1 MSIPQTMR
9 AVLYGA
15 AEQLAVKEIA
25 VPNVGDD
32 DVLMKVNFCGICGTD
47 AHIHRGGF
55 NVKFPIVPG
64 HEPVGTVAAVGK
76 NVKDFKLGD
85 RIVADCSV
93 VCDDCFFCRRG
104 KPLYCTS
111 FGAVGIQFNGGFAEY
126 LTFPQKK
133 VYRIHNLS
141 DEDATLLESAACA
154 VHGLDQLRPDI
165 GIEALVLGSGP
176 TGLILA
182 QLLKLNG
189 ASKVAIASNKG
200 VKLDTAR
207 KLEAADVYYEIDRKS
222 PDAVWDKI
230 AAENPLG
237 FDVVVEASG
246 AERLANIALNYVR
259 RGGTLMLY
267 GVYDEKAM
275 VSWPPARIFREEIK
289 IIASFSQTLCFPRAV
304 AYLDS
309 GKVKVKGMVSDVY
322 SLEQYQEALDKMET
336 RDAVKIVIKT

>member
-1 MSIPQTMR
+1 MSLPQTMR
-9 AVLYGA
+9 AVLYNA
-15 AEQLAVKEIA
+15 AEQLSVKEIN
-25 VPNVGDD
+25 VPTVGDD

-64 HEPVGTVAAVGK
+64 HEPVGTVAAVGEK
-76 NVKDFKLGD
+76 VKDFKIGD

-93 VCDDCFFCRRG
+93 VCEDCFFCRRG
-104 KPLYCTS
+104 KPLYCTT

-126 LTFPQKK
+126 LTFPQRK
-133 VYRIHNLS
+133 VYKIHNLA

-154 VHGLDQLRPDI
+154 VHGLDQLKPDV
-165 GIEALVLGSGP
+165 GIEVLVLGSGP

-200 VKLDTAR
+200 VKLETAR
-207 KLEAADVYYEIDRKS
+207 KLEAADVYYEIDRKA
-222 PDAVWDKI
+222 PDEAWQRL
-230 AAENPLG
+230 AAENPMG
-237 FDVVVEASG
+237 FDVVVNPSG
-246 AERLANIALNYVR
+246 AEKLANVALNYVR

-267 GVYDEKAM
+267 GVYDETAM
-275 VSWPPARIFREEIK
+275 VHWPPARIFREEIK

-322 SLEQYQEALDKMET
+322 TLEQYQEALDKMET